1 MKVSVQLFAILRE
14 FAGTGQLELEVP
26 AEATPLQV
34 AQILTERLPQLRP
47 HVTTL
52 SYAVNGEI
60 VAANT
65 RIKAPAEVALLPP
78 VSGG

>member
-1 MKVSVQLFAILRE
+1 MKVSVHLFAILRE

-26 AEATPLQV
+26 GEVTPLQV
-34 AQILTERLPQLRP
+34 AEMLAERLPKLRP

-52 SYAVNGEI
+52 SFAVNGEI
-60 VAANT
+60 VAAHT
-65 RIKAPAEVALLPP
+65 PIKAPAEVALLPP